1 MLNPNIEKRNEE
13 RLIFREE
20 VPVKGTAG
28 SPFEMTDDIVL
39 SGTISSL
46 KKGQLTFRKG
56 ETEFSFSKNEELISI
71 LRGNQIQND
80 ERDLRR
86 SPNNPYLLNNLGLAY
101 LGSGQLDK
109 AIELFKQAIEA
120 KHDFRVAALNLAL
133 VYLKKNKEEEA
144 MNVYMDLLHDDPK
157 DMPVLMNIGDIYTK
171 NKKLVDARNIF
182 EEILK
187 KDPENIAA
195 RNRVGVIDLI
205 ESKYTKAISQFRK
218 CLQVNLRSP
227 SIYNNLGVAYGLTKS
242 YKKAILSFKTA
253 LKMFPN
259 YTSAIENLATTL
271 RINNSLSDAIDLLE
285 NYLRKHEDIRIRELL
300 SRFYAENG
308 QHQKALRLLTVA
320 LSNTMKLPFS
330 ENEIARLHN
339 NIGVVYTLMGDFK
352 NAENHYLNCFEKAKQ
367 LNQVILTN
375 IIDLYFAEHKIEKVK
390 EYIDI
395 LHERFKGESI
405 YFYYIALYNY
415 YTWKFPEAIE
425 CLSKFLQTN
434 KKFASAYSLLSFI
447 FSEYLYEYKKAIELN
462 REGMDYLPDNISI
475 INNLV
480 YNYLMNNDVNS
491 ARELLG
497 KTKNVSASNDVFL
510 TATRGLLK
518 IKEGDIEAGR
528 TLYNLA
534 ASLATNESLRRNVLQ
549 KKHLE
554 LARYYLANNKE
565 NEAKIS
571 LKKTLSIKPKES
583 IYAKQAYELYEKYF

>member
-1 MLNPNIEKRNEE
+1 MLNPNIEKKNEE

-20 VPVKGTAG
+20 VPVKGTAS
-28 SPFEMTDDIVL
+28 SPFDMTEDIVL

-46 KKGQLTFRKG
+46 EKGQLTFRKG
-56 ETEFSFSKNEELISI
+56 ETEFSSSKNEELISI

-218 CLQVNLRSP
+218 CLEVNLRSP

-242 YKKAILSFKTA
+242 YKKAISSFKTA

-300 SRFYAENG
+300 ARFYAENG

-320 LSNTMKLPFS
+320 LSNTVKLPFS
-330 ENEIARLHN
+330 ENEVARLHN

-352 NAENHYLNCFEKAKQ
+352 NAENHYLNCFEKAKP

-405 YFYYIALYNY
+405 YFYYIALYNC
-415 YTWKFPEAIE
+415 YTSKFPEAID
-425 CLSKFLQTN
+425 CLGKFLQTN
-434 KKFASAYSLLSFI
+434 KNFASAYSLLSFI

-462 REGMDYLPDNISI
+462 REGMNYLPDNISM
-475 INNLV
+475 INNLA

-491 ARELLG
+491 ARELLE
-497 KTKNVSASNDVFL
+497 KTKNVSASNNVFL

-554 LARYYLANNKE
+554 LARYYLSNNKE

-583 IYAKQAYELYEKYF
+583 IYAKQAYELYEKHF